1 MQGMALILFAGRC
14 GCLLWF
20 ELRFCWCEFQ
30 FLVEQ
35 LVTELAV
42 VAVAVAVAVAV
53 NRMALIWKLARLDIL
68 TIRVDFNTHSDSPCQ
83 AW

>member
-20 ELRFCWCEFQ
+20 ELRFCWCKFQ

-35 LVTELAV
+35 LVTEVAV
-42 VAVAVAVAVAV
+42 VAVAVAVAV

-68 TIRVDFNTHSDSPCQ
+68 NIRVDFNTHSDSPCQ

>member
-1 MQGMALILFAGRC
+1 MQGMALILFTGRC

-20 ELRFCWCEFQ
+20 ELRFCWCKFH

-42 VAVAVAVAVAV
+42 VAVAVAVAV

-68 TIRVDFNTHSDSPCQ
+68 NIRVDFNTHSDSPCQ

>member
-1 MQGMALILFAGRC
+1 MQGMALILFTGRC

-20 ELRFCWCEFQ
+20 ELRFCWCKFQ

-35 LVTELAV
+35 LVTELAS
-42 VAVAVAVAVAV
+42 VAVAVAVAV

-68 TIRVDFNTHSDSPCQ
+68 NIRVDFNTHSDPPCQ